1 MLTATVDRAGPRP
14 AQGSMR
20 RHLGAVLAGNA
31 LHEAVADV
39 LTAGLPCDLR
49 CRGAALAAVQ
59 DLATATIDAVGQVL
73 DRQLFQRR
81 RQGGKVALPAAPDS
95 EAEELA
101 EAEAAARRLLFG
113 TYHRA
118 LAKEEDPASAFIL
131 ALERSQE
138 GAIKKPGALLVAH
151 RWGLLA
157 EDPAARRDFAAWFPK
172 TEQTC
177 KGE

>member
-14 AQGSMR
+14 AQGGMKR
-20 RHLGAVLAGNA
+20 LGAVLAGNA

-39 LTAGLPCDLR
+39 LTAGLPGDLR

-59 DLATATIDAVGQVL
+59 DLATATIDAVSRVIDG
-73 DRQLFQRR
+73 QLFRR
-81 RQGGKVALPAAPDS
+81 RRKGGTVAPPVSPDT
-95 EAEELA
+95 EADELA
-101 EAEAAARRLLFG
+101 EAEAAARMLLFG

-118 LAKEEDPASAFIL
+118 LAKQEDPAAAFIL

-138 GAIKKPGALLVAH
+138 GEIQKPGALLVAH

-157 EDPAARRDFAAWFPK
+157 EDPAARQAFAAWFPTK
-172 TEQTC
+172 E
-177 KGE
+177 E